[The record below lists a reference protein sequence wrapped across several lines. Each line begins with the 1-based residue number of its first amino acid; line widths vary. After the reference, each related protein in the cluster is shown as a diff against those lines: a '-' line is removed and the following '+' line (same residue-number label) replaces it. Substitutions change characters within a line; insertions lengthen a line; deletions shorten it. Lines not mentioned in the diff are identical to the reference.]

1 MSADGAIIDVSL
13 VKKPVPVKEQSPI
26 PQELPGEELSP
37 AVAAPPAI
45 VEAEPAPEAEPEPVP
60 TPTSAAS
67 LLSRIGGP
75 APTAKAVNGKKEARS
90 KASKP
95 ASLEPY
101 TELLNKAG
109 VKDVDH
115 LRKLVRKSTVTEYV
129 EMLAKEYPDEELLEG
144 LTGMWALRERLEEWL
159 GVKEKSTFDWG
170 TRLNGSA

>member
-26 PQELPGEELSP
+26 PQDLPGEELSP
-37 AVAAPPAI
+37 AVVAPPPI
-45 VEAEPAPEAEPEPVP
+45 VEAVPVPEAEPEPVL

-75 APTAKAVNGKKEARS
+75 APTAKVNGKKEARS

-109 VKDVDH
+109 VKDIDY

-129 EMLAKEYPDEELLEG
+129 EMLAREYPDEVLLKG

-159 GVKEKSTFDWG
+159 GVKERSTFNWG
-170 TRLNGSA
+170 TRLNGSV